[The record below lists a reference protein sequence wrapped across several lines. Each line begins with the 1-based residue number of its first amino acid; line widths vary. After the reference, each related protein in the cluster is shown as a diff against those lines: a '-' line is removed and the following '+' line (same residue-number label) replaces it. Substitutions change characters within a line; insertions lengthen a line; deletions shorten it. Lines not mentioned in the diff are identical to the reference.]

1 MDFIYQI
8 LSYLGINP
16 NLGTSEM
23 NHFVQFLCIIIF
35 LSIFIVICLLN
46 VLFYFLIIYLIDDLK
61 LLDSYTNKLP
71 GFVLSIINLYKNTR
85 KLFIVYEVCF
95 ALFITFSIIWLC
107 SRIVYGVM

>member
-35 LSIFIVICLLN
+35 LLLLLFRVNFYYFKPIFRNLN
-46 VLFYFLIIYLIDDLK
+46 AKF
-61 LLDSYTNKLP
+61 
-71 GFVLSIINLYKNTR
+71 
-85 KLFIVYEVCF
+85 
-95 ALFITFSIIWLC
+95 
-107 SRIVYGVM
+107 